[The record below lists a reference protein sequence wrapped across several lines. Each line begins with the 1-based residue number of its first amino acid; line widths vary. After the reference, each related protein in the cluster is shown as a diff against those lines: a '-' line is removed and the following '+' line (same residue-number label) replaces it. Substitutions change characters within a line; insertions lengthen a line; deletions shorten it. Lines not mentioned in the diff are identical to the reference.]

1 MAYRRRAK
9 PERNLLVF
17 FVMNLDPKDF
27 GLEGVTPQDREYRGS
42 KFSEVWA
49 ALLANRYYQTWG
61 TAGEPPLPVYGVTL
75 GRVLSGLFPWPK
87 DWRFQQ
93 AADRTIDSQ
102 ADMRWGSDGKGF
114 RRIVHPNGVCLKG
127 IWKIDEASAGT
138 PYTGYFQSG
147 KEGLVIARYST
158 CCAECRRGRYRS
170 LSLVGKL
177 YPTTDPD
184 DERVLRPANFVLQ
197 EDIGGAKSDYINDA
211 ELRNAPDTS
220 PWRRGK
226 GLPILL
232 ITGLVLF
239 RADKQPT
246 VRQTYTIAELDKSS
260 QDPTRAPEFMRLRIA
275 DSQPRVEG
283 ADLDFRDEIL
293 AQIYDQ
299 GDPHPKRKLTFNIE
313 VSDVGKTYG
322 IFFPHRTIRNWKRI
336 GRIVFDEAV
345 ASYNGDFVIHFH
357 HPPWRN
363 DRNDPSTLARRPR
376 S

>member
-1 MAYRRRAK
+1 
-9 PERNLLVF
+9 
-17 FVMNLDPKDF
+17 MNLDPKDF
-27 GLEGVTPQDREYRGS
+27 GLEGVTSQDREYRGS

-61 TAGEPPLPVYGVTL
+61 TAGEPPLPVYGVTM

-93 AADRTIDSQ
+93 AADRTVDSQ
-102 ADMRWGSDGKGF
+102 ADMRWGSDSKGF

-127 IWKIDEASAGT
+127 IWKIDEATVGT

-147 KEGLVIARYST
+147 KEGLVIARYSS
-158 CCAECRRGRYRS
+158 CCTECRRGRYRS
-170 LSLVGKL
+170 LALVGKL

-197 EDIGGAKSDYINDA
+197 EDIGGAKSNYINDA

-246 VRQTYTIAELDKSS
+246 FRQTYTIAELDKSS
-260 QDPTRAPEFMRLRIA
+260 HEPTRAPEFMRLRIA

-293 AQIYDQ
+293 AQIYDK
-299 GDPHPKRKLTFNIE
+299 GDPYPKRKLTFNIE
-313 VSDVGKTYG
+313 VSDVGKSHG
-322 IFFPHRTIRNWKRI
+322 IFFPRRTIRDWKRI
-336 GRIVFDEAV
+336 GRIVFEEAV

-363 DRNDPSTLARRPR
+363 DRNDPGSLARRPR

>member
-1 MAYRRRAK
+1 
-9 PERNLLVF
+9 
-17 FVMNLDPKDF
+17 MNLDPKDF
-27 GLEGVTPQDREYRGS
+27 GLEEVTPQDREYRGS

-61 TAGEPPLPVYGVTL
+61 TAGEPPLPVYDVTL

-127 IWKIDEASAGT
+127 IWKIDEAPAGT
-138 PYTGYFQSG
+138 PYTGYFQCG

-170 LSLVGKL
+170 LALVGKL

-197 EDIGGAKSDYINDA
+197 EDIGGAKSNYINDA

-246 VRQTYTIAELDKSS
+246 FRQTYTIAELDKSS
-260 QDPTRAPEFMRLRIA
+260 HDPTRAPQFMRLRIA

-299 GDPHPKRKLTFNIE
+299 GDPYPKRKLTFDIE
-313 VSDVGKTYG
+313 VSDVGKTHG
-322 IFFPHRTIRNWKRI
+322 IFFPRRTIRNWKRI
-336 GRIVFDEAV
+336 GRIVFEEAV